1 MKLMNPMSPFN
12 NILYCGLGLVG
23 HNVLMLTCGQT
34 IRDEV
39 SAWVTML
46 GSVAIT
52 TATISIQ
59 VYHLIRDRDKD
70 LKRNKK
76 KNKKKGRKKK

>member
-1 MKLMNPMSPFN
+1 MN
-12 NILYCGLGLVG
+12 NILYCGVG
-23 HNVLMLTCGQT
+23 VIGNHVLMLTCEQT
-34 IRDEV
+34 IRDEI

-52 TATISIQ
+52 IVTISIQ

-70 LKRNKK
+70 LKRSKK
-76 KNKKKGRKKK
+76 HKNKKKGKRK

>member
-1 MKLMNPMSPFN
+1 MINT
-12 NILYCGLGLVG
+12 LYYGSMGVVG
-23 HNVLMLTCGQT
+23 SVLLQLNSQF
-34 IRDEV
+34 IRDEIT
-39 SAWVTML
+39 AWITML

-52 TATISIQ
+52 TVTISIQ

-76 KNKKKGRKKK
+76 NKKKKNKKKGKKR

>member
-1 MKLMNPMSPFN
+1 MKYGITAVCAILLN
-12 NILYCGLGLVG
+12 NALHSVSGAD
-23 HNVLMLTCGQT
+23 

-46 GSVAIT
+46 GSVIITIT
-52 TATISIQ
+52 TLSIQ

-76 KNKKKGRKKK
+76 RKNKKKGKRK